1 MFGYQYIVN
10 PMTNRRVGVHTKS
23 GQKIINNFLRAT
35 QMAGAMDESR
45 LEMLKQRA
53 QLRTPAPL
61 PYRHLTLKKR
71 AGERSYKA
79 PPPPRPRPSPRP
91 PVKRPAVPNQ
101 RQKPPRTVKPNTLVA
116 IPKHSVKPNHKLIR
130 EATTKSKGTTDRLTA
145 GEYYRSVGKKGDICD
160 IRGDGELRC
169 LVIGKNG
176 TPSWKKLT
184 KNEKT
189 LTYQT
194 CGPGPWKENCAVSV
208 QKK

>member
-10 PMTNRRVGVHTKS
+10 PMTNRRVSVHTKT
-23 GQKIINNFLRAT
+23 GQKLINNFIRAT
-35 QMAGAMDESR
+35 QIAGTMDQSR

-61 PYRHLTLKKR
+61 PYRHLMLEKR
-71 AGERSYKA
+71 VQERSYKA
-79 PPPPRPRPSPRP
+79 PRPPPRP
-91 PVKRPAVPNQ
+91 PVKRPTGPNEK
-101 RQKPPRTVKPNTLVA
+101 QKPPRTVKPNTLVA
-116 IPKHSVKPNHKLIR
+116 IPKHSTKPNHKLIR
-130 EATTKSKGTTDRLTA
+130 EATTFSKGTTDRLTA
-145 GEYYRSVGKKGDICD
+145 GEYYRSGGKKGDICD

-176 TPSWKKLT
+176 TPSWKKLS

-194 CGPGPWKENCAVSV
+194 CGLGPWKENCAVSI

>member
-10 PMTNRRVGVHTKS
+10 PMTNRRVSVHTKI
-23 GQKIINNFLRAT
+23 GHKVINNFLKVR
-35 QMAGAMDESR
+35 QLAGSMDESR

-61 PYRHLTLKKR
+61 PYKHLMLKKR

-79 PPPPRPRPSPRP
+79 PRPPIKAPVKAPIPRP
-91 PVKRPAVPNQ
+91 VDQNQ
-101 RQKPPRTVKPNTLVA
+101 RQKPARTVKRNTLVA

-130 EATTKSKGTTDRLTA
+130 EVTTKSKGTTDRLTA
-145 GEYYRSVGKKGDICD
+145 GEYYRSGGKKGDICD

-169 LVIGKNG
+169 LVIGKND
-176 TPSWKKLT
+176 TPSWKKLSQ
-184 KNEKT
+184 NEKT

-194 CGPGPWKENCAVSV
+194 CGLGPWKEKCTVKI

>member
-10 PMTNRRVGVHTKS
+10 PMTNRRVGVHTKT

-61 PYRHLTLKKR
+61 PYRHLMLKKR
-71 AGERSYKA
+71 AQQRSYQ
-79 PPPPRPRPSPRP
+79 PPTPPMPT
-91 PVKRPAVPNQ
+91 
-101 RQKPPRTVKPNTLVA
+101 QKKKPTRTVKRNTLVA
-116 IPKHSVKPNHKLIR
+116 IPKHSKKPNSKLIR

-145 GEYYRSVGKKGDICD
+145 GEYLRSVGKAGDICD

-176 TPSWKKLT
+176 TPSWKKLST
-184 KNEKT
+184 NKNT
-189 LTYQT
+189 LTYET
-194 CGPGPWKENCAVSV
+194 CGLGPWKEDCAVTI

>member
-10 PMTNRRVGVHTKS
+10 PMTNRRVDVHTKT
-23 GQKIINNFLRAT
+23 GQKVINNFLRAT
-35 QMAGAMDESR
+35 QMAGAMDKSR

-61 PYRHLTLKKR
+61 PYRHLMLKKQV
-71 AGERSYKA
+71 GETPYQA
-79 PPPPRPRPSPRP
+79 PRPRVSHRP
-91 PVKRPAVPNQ
+91 TVKRPSMSNQ
-101 RQKPPRTVKPNTLVA
+101 SQKPPRTVKPNILVA

-130 EATTKSKGTTDRLTA
+130 EATTFSKGTTDRLTA
-145 GEYYRSVGKKGDICD
+145 GEYYRSGGKKGDICD

-176 TPSWKKLT
+176 TPSWKKLS

-194 CGPGPWKENCAVSV
+194 CGLGPWKENCAVSIH
-208 QKK
+208 KK